1 MKRRLIGLVVWS
13 MVVGLVI
20 SAFAQ
25 GQSPPDVQ
33 ALQKIQQMK
42 TPAEKLPAL
51 KQFLQDYPNSRFG
64 LMARLWLFQA
74 LAALPQTPEA
84 ELLAAAEDYLS
95 KVPAPAKPNAL
106 NNVAWE
112 LAQAK
117 RALDKAK
124 QYSEESLKLL
134 PANAPPA
141 SRAAYQDTLG
151 YIYYQQGDAKTALEW
166 FQKALSQ
173 PLEDE
178 GEIRLR
184 LAQAHE
190 KLNQV
195 DEALAN
201 YLRVA
206 GQFLADEHTKEA
218 EAAYLRLGQSKG
230 RTTEELQKELARSK
244 KAGLEAALK
253 EARYEKP
260 APAWELPKLE
270 GGTMRMSDFAGKV
283 VVLDWWGSWCPP
295 CRAELPHFQ
304 ALYTKYKDRVAFVGM
319 NWERPTTPDRIGTV
333 KKFMADN
340 KYDFPVALDHDQ
352 TAGQTYGIE
361 AFPTV
366 FVVDRK
372 GNILYR
378 NIGYRPG
385 VEKLLEAQIEDAL
398 SR

>member
-1 MKRRLIGLVVWS
+1 MRRWFVSLLVWGV
-13 MVVGLVI
+13 VVGWGV
-20 SAFAQ
+20 SASAQ
-25 GQSPPDVQ
+25 RQLPPDVQ

-42 TPAEKLPAL
+42 TPAEKVTAL
-51 KQFLQDYPNSRFG
+51 RQFFKDYPDSRFG
-64 LMARLWLFQA
+64 LTARMWLFQA
-74 LAALPQTPEA
+74 LAAMPQSPEA

-95 KVPAPAKPNAL
+95 KVPAQIKPTAL

-112 LAQAK
+112 LAKAK

-134 PANAPPA
+134 PPNAPPD

-151 YIYYQQGDAKTALEW
+151 YIYYQQGDYETALEW

-173 PLEDE
+173 PLEND
-178 GEIRLR
+178 GEIRFH
-184 LAQAHE
+184 LAQTHE
-190 KLNQV
+190 KLNQL
-195 DEALAN
+195 DEALTH

-206 GQFLADEHTKEA
+206 GQFFEDEHTKEA

-230 RTTEELQKELARSK
+230 RTTEELQRELAQSK
-244 KAGLEAALK
+244 KAGRDAALQR
-253 EARYEKP
+253 ARYEKP

-270 GGTMRMSDFAGKV
+270 GGTARMSDFAGKV

-304 ALYTKYKDRVAFVGM
+304 ALYTKYKDRVVFIGM
-319 NWERPTTPDRIGTV
+319 NWEQPTTPDRVGTV

-340 KYDFPVALDHDQ
+340 RYDFPVVLDHDQ
-352 TAGQTYGIE
+352 TAGRAYGIE

-366 FVVDRK
+366 FVVDRR

-385 VEKLLEAQIEDAL
+385 VERLLEAQIEDAL